1 MRMSSP
7 ARPRDTAALALTMA
21 LALVAGQSCSSS
33 EEPRPAT
40 ELVGFVASAAEQA
53 NGAIPRGDVVKICG
67 SDRYG
72 WLTEIQHTSFAS
84 ARVRNRW
91 GAFIPSASGHG
102 ARQMMASGTITT
114 AGLGATD
121 VPFDHPFGGD
131 LSLDVKLDRSYLG
144 LGQNLGAAGESGGN
158 PRDTV
163 HAELMAGLVPHVPG
177 SVTVSPGQDWPAFA
191 EATTSGLLPDFQP
204 RRDDRVALMGSWV
217 VDCGHPDFHS
227 ELHSISF
234 LAFAHR
240 EGAGTIA
247 RAFYNPYEVTQLY
260 NPDASLSHLVN
271 DASRFADPRTQDSLG
286 YFASEIL
293 RLAGLAQP
301 VEDQVRLPH
310 LLTAFN
316 DSPAP
321 WQVCAPSDAT
331 GTGLATSYAFAVRP
345 GVSVQVSPLDSKGCV
360 TVTTSVTGAYQ
371 ALDPPGQQECP
382 TQWSWLSSAAVR
394 EGEGGIGAGLD
405 LPTEIVNLLSRTP
418 LAGVAASVKA
428 KLQRPVV
435 SDCYPPLSAAGLPA
449 PGPGLQMVTTSASQ
463 AFPMVGWVRVARP

>member
-7 ARPRDTAALALTMA
+7 ARPRTAALALMTV
-21 LALVAGQSCSSS
+21 LAVVAGQSCSSS
-33 EEPRPAT
+33 EETRPAT
-40 ELVGFVASAAEQA
+40 ELVGFVSSAAEQA

-72 WLTEIQHTSFAS
+72 WLSEIQHTSFAN

-91 GAFIPSASGHG
+91 GAFIPSAAGHG
-102 ARQMMASGTITT
+102 ARQMMASGTITA
-114 AGLGATD
+114 AGLGGTD

-131 LSLDVKLDRSYLG
+131 LSLDVALDRPYIG
-144 LGQNLGAAGESGGN
+144 LGQNLGAAAESGGN
-158 PRDTV
+158 RPDTV
-163 HAELMAGLVPHVPG
+163 HAELMAGLVPHVAG
-177 SVTVSPGQDWPAFA
+177 SVIVSPGQDWPTFA
-191 EATTSGLLPDFQP
+191 EAMTGGLLPGFQP
-204 RRDDRVALMGSWV
+204 RRDDRIALMGSWV

-240 EGAGTIA
+240 EGGGTIA

-260 NPDASLSHLVN
+260 NPDASLSHQVN
-271 DASRFADPRTQDSLG
+271 DAGRFADPRTQDSLG

-301 VEDQVRLPH
+301 VEEQVRLPH
-310 LLTAFN
+310 LLTAFHE
-316 DSPAP
+316 SPAP
-321 WQVCAPSDAT
+321 WQVCAPSDVT
-331 GTGLATSYAFAVRP
+331 GTGLAASYAFSARP
-345 GVSVQVSPLDSKGCV
+345 GVTVQVSALDSKGCV
-360 TVTTSVTGAYQ
+360 TVTTTLTDAYQ
-371 ALDPPGQQECP
+371 ALDPAGQQECP
-382 TQWSWLSSAAVR
+382 TQWSWLTSAALR

-418 LAGVAASVKA
+418 LAGVAASIKV

-435 SDCYPPLSAAGLPA
+435 SDCYPPISAATIPA
-449 PGPGLQMVTTSASQ
+449 PGPGLQTVTTSASQ
-463 AFPMVGWVRVARP
+463 AFPLVGWVRVGRP